1 MAADNLFEINILNQ
15 HWLGTEPDQYD
26 LCSHGQLALII
37 GGQVILDGR
46 EEYGLS
52 ETALAL
58 LRTLEQD
65 HSPQNHVA
73 EKLVFHGCGYVLM
86 QGCAI
91 GADWTVEHDGP
102 HVILKD
108 VVRWDTPDEH
118 RATYFEGLTVSI
130 SQAQYRQ
137 VVYLFAQK
145 VKDFFEG
152 QEKEFFNKEE
162 KLAYEQFWQEFNQL
176 LQSAPDEK
184 STKL

>member
-1 MAADNLFEINILNQ
+1 MKPDETFVLNILNQ

-26 LCSHGQLALII
+26 LCSHGQLELVI

-58 LRTLEQD
+58 LRTLEKN
-65 HSPQNHVA
+65 HSPKNHVA

-91 GADWTVEHDGP
+91 GADWTVLHEGQD
-102 HVILKD
+102 VILKD

-118 RATYFEGLTVSI
+118 RPTRFEGLSVTLPLT
-130 SQAQYRQ
+130 QYLQ
-137 VVYLFAQK
+137 VVFAFAQN
-145 VKDFFEG
+145 VKQFFEG
-152 QEKEFFNKEE
+152 NKKKFFNEE
-162 KLAYEQFWQEFNQL
+162 ERLAYESFWQEFNCYLNKTQ
-176 LQSAPDEK
+176 D
-184 STKL
+184 